1 MARRIEFSSA
11 ALSDLDDIAY
21 YGAMEFG
28 VAAARQYVQALNDGL
43 KLLAAFPDSAPA
55 YTWTGQRVRVRP
67 IRSHRIVYMVRPDA
81 GLYVI
86 RILHARQLP
95 PEPV

>member
-1 MARRIEFSSA
+1 MARGIEFSSA

-28 VAAARQYVQALNDGL
+28 ITTARRYVQALDDGL
-43 KLLAAFPDSAPA
+43 KLLSAFPDSAPA
-55 YTWTGQRVRVRP
+55 YVWSGNRVRVRS
-67 IRSHRIVYMVRPDA
+67 IRSHRVVYLVRPDG
-81 GLYVI
+81 GLYVV

-95 PEPV
+95 PELA

>member
-11 ALSDLDDIAY
+11 ALADLDEIAF

-28 VAAARQYVQALNDGL
+28 IAAARRYVQTLDDGL
-43 KLLAAFPDSAPA
+43 KLLSAFPDSAPIHI
-55 YTWTGQRVRVRP
+55 WSGGRVRVRS
-67 IRSHRIVYMVRPDA
+67 IRSHRIVYMVQPGNSLRV
-81 GLYVI
+81 L

-95 PEPV
+95 PELA

>member
-1 MARRIEFSSA
+1 MAHRIEYSSA
-11 ALSDLDDIAY
+11 ALSDLDGIAY

-28 VAAARQYVQALNDGL
+28 IAAARRYVQALDDGL
-43 KLLAAFPDSAPA
+43 KLLAAFPDSAPS
-55 YTWTGQRVRVRP
+55 YTWSGERVRVRS
-67 IRSHRIVYMVRPDA
+67 IRSHRIVYLVQPDG

-95 PEPV
+95 PELA

>member
-1 MARRIEFSSA
+1 MARRIEFASA
-11 ALSDLDDIAY
+11 ALADLDEIAY

-28 VAAARQYVQALNDGL
+28 IAAARRYVQTLDDGL
-43 KLLAAFPDSAPA
+43 KLLSAFPDSAPIHI
-55 YTWTGQRVRVRP
+55 WSGGRVRVRS
-67 IRSHRIVYMVRPDA
+67 IRSHRIVYLVRPDG

-95 PEPV
+95 PELA